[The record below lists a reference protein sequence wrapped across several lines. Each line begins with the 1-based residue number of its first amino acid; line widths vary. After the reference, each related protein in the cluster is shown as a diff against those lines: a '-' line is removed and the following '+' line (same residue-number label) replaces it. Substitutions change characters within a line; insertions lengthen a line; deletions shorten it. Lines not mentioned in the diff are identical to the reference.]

1 MTPNNPQTNPNLNE
15 IITQLSHGE
24 NLTNLQTQSV
34 AQTLFTQL
42 TQNKHPTDIL
52 PLMVA
57 FFGGLTIKKPT
68 VDELSGMVKAMDAT
82 RTSTFQFNTDKP
94 LVTAGGTGGDTFPT
108 INITTPALIIAAAA
122 GAYAIKSGS
131 KSFSSKTGCI
141 DLAQNLG
148 INVYTTPQIVEQC
161 IHTIQTSVWASAGIY
176 PWMKPLIDLTAD
188 KATHTVMP
196 MLYAMRL
203 MIAAGLNPFG
213 LKRQV
218 RGVSQPYTETIASVL
233 SKNGYER
240 TLVVL
245 GYGADETIR
254 IDEFSNLGRN
264 IISEVKP
271 NGSIDTYSFYPE
283 DIGLKRGNPKEIA
296 YPGSPELN
304 TQTILKILL
313 GKDQSTRQ
321 DLILLNAA
329 SILYIAESAS
339 DLKDGYELAKQAL
352 DAGLAIEK
360 LNQLVTLSGGNTK
373 HFQSILKQNQDNT
386 ILAEV

>member
-1 MTPNNPQTNPNLNE
+1 MTITKPQTNTDINE
-15 IITQLSHGE
+15 IINQLANGE
-24 NLTNLQTQSV
+24 NLNSFQTEST
-34 AQTLFTQL
+34 AKTIFTHL
-42 TQNKHPTDIL
+42 TQNKHPTLI
-52 PLMVA
+52 PLLVA

-68 VDELSGMVKAMDAT
+68 VDELTGMVRAMDAT

-108 INITTPALIIAAAA
+108 INITTPALITAVAA
-122 GAYAIKSGS
+122 GACAIKSGS

-148 INVYTTPQIVEQC
+148 INVNTTPKVVEQC
-161 IHTIQTSVWASAGIY
+161 IHNIQTSVWASAGIY
-176 PWMKPLIDLTAD
+176 PWMKPLIELTAD
-188 KATHTVMP
+188 KSTHTVMP
-196 MLYAMRL
+196 MLYSMRL
-203 MIAAGLNPFG
+203 MIATGLNPFG

-218 RGVSQPYTETIASVL
+218 RGVSQPYTETIAKVL

-240 TLVVL
+240 ALVVL
-245 GYGADETIR
+245 GYGADEHNIR

-271 NGSIDTYSFYPE
+271 NGSIDTYCFYPE
-283 DIGLKRGNPKEIA
+283 DIGLQRGNPKEIA

-304 TQTILKILL
+304 TQIIVKLLL
-313 GKDQSTRQ
+313 GKDQSTRR

-329 SILYIAESAS
+329 SILYIAETAS

-352 DAGLAIEK
+352 DDGLAIEK
-360 LNQLVTLSGGNTK
+360 LKQLVTLSNGDTECL
-373 HFQSILKQNQDNT
+373 QSLLKQTQETNNNVQ
-386 ILAEV
+386 